1 MISAFG
7 AKQDM
12 EMDGIKH
19 LYRCLEKGYNS
30 MPLDLPGTPFHKAM
44 KVRSYLAP
52 LSLEFY
58 FVFVLHTLYFLRVK
72 SIKETYIF
80 IDFVYL
86 QFLIITGAGF

>member
-1 MISAFG
+1 VAMISAFG

-44 KVRSYLAP
+44 KVRS
-52 LSLEFY
+52 
-58 FVFVLHTLYFLRVK
+58 
-72 SIKETYIF
+72 
-80 IDFVYL
+80 
-86 QFLIITGAGF
+86 